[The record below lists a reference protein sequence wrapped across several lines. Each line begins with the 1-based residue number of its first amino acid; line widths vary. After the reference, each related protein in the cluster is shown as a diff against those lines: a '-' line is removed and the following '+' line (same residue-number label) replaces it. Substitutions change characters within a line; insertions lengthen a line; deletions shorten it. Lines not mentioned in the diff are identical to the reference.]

1 MCYRQDRYQARN
13 DLLFRLEVSC
23 FRSWPRFCPRSLASL
38 QPSNSHVMQVV
49 PRPGR
54 RLPPPPNAP
63 IVAAND
69 PKSCNP
75 PQWIKL
81 RTKHREAELRRNAR
95 TKAVADY
102 MKQII
107 PAAAIPSSPSPPPTY
122 SLNLMQSQDAGHR
135 LMWRRRLFPRTHTSV
150 RRDYIR
156 DTETRTCRIGWWWR

>member
-1 MCYRQDRYQARN
+1 VNCISECVLNVLNGNIALTGFDTRKLRKRKLPLLKLVDKQIPLRARN
-13 DLLFRLEVSC
+13 DLFSVDSFYRYWLLV
-23 FRSWPRFCPRSLASL
+23 CPRSLASL

-135 LMWRRRLFPRTHTSV
+135 LM
-150 RRDYIR
+150 
-156 DTETRTCRIGWWWR
+156 